1 MYTHYMSNELDVA
14 TFAGGCFWCT
24 EAVFK
29 RLRGVTS
36 VVAGYTGG
44 KRENPS
50 YEQVSTG
57 ATGHAEAIQVHFDP
71 QIISYDKLLSVFW
84 ATHDPTT
91 LNKQGYDMGTQY
103 RSAIFYHDEAQK
115 AAAIA
120 SMKKL
125 EEDHA
130 YTDPIVTEITPLTA
144 FYPAES
150 DQQDFY
156 DNNRQSSYC
165 RVIIDPKVKKLF
177 KTFNEDVKEEYK

>member
-1 MYTHYMSNELDVA
+1 MNEQVA
-14 TFAGGCFWCT
+14 TFAGGCFWCI

-29 RLRGVTS
+29 RLRGVVS
-36 VVAGYTGG
+36 VISGYTGG

-50 YEQVSTG
+50 YEQVSSG

-71 QIISYDKLLSVFW
+71 EIISYEKLLSVFW

-91 LNKQGYDMGTQY
+91 LNQQGYDVGTQY
-103 RSAIFYHDEAQK
+103 RSAIFYHDAMQRD
-115 AAAIA
+115 AALT
-120 SMKKL
+120 SKRQL
-125 EEDHA
+125 EEKHN
-130 YTDPIVTEITPLTA
+130 YSDPIVTEVSPLTN

-156 DNNRQSSYC
+156 DANRQAPYC

-177 KTFNEDVKEEYK
+177 KEFKEDLKEEYVSR